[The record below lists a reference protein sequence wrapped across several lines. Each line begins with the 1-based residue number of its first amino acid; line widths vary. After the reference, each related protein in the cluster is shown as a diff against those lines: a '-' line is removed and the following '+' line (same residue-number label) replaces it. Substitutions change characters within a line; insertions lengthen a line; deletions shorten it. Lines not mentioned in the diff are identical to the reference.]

1 MKIDTFIF
9 LFLERQQSISTPPI
23 ELVSNPLEINE
34 NDVQQTELQPITVGI
49 KEEEQKKLI
58 QKETVETG
66 SVSSNLFFY
75 VIIRLN

>member
-1 MKIDTFIF
+1 MHSFF
-9 LFLERQQSISTPPI
+9 LFLERQQSISTPLI
-23 ELVSNPLEINE
+23 ELVSNPLEITE

-49 KEEEQKKLI
+49 KEEQKKLI

-75 VIIRLN
+75 MLLLD